1 MWHRSLSMQ
10 TCTLVSLVPAFKFKL
25 QAWLPWCATRKW
37 PRLTPKPVMNTVLS
51 TKCLGLLTETSQ
63 LSNQLAY
70 VFSIFLTVDGKTL
83 PKPFQAKLLRGFIIA
98 IITAHAPYVSKCWP
112 RAKLQLLQN
121 CGFRVDKGGSRI
133 KPSQQL
139 RVRYPLTIFKR
150 EKNYKEHSNVK
161 THQSVHW
168 LAALTTKP

>member
-1 MWHRSLSMQ
+1 M
-10 TCTLVSLVPAFKFKL
+10 
-25 QAWLPWCATRKW
+25 
-37 PRLTPKPVMNTVLS
+37 
-51 TKCLGLLTETSQ
+51 
-63 LSNQLAY
+63 
-70 VFSIFLTVDGKTL
+70 

-139 RVRYPLTIFKR
+139 RVRYPLTIFKT

-161 THQSVHW
+161 THQSVH
-168 LAALTTKP
+168 